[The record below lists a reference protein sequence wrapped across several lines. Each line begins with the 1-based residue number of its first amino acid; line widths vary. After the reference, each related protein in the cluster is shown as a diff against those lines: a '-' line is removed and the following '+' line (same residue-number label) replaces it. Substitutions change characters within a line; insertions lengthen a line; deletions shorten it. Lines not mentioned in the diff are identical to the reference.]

1 MSDSAERYLQLA
13 RRASTSRRY
22 AQAIEH
28 FERAWGG
35 LLPASSESVVR
46 YLSAYGALL
55 SSRTLRVHL
64 AALAQWHS
72 AHGFADP
79 TKSARVRDVL
89 RGIQA
94 EHPQPM
100 QQAEALVLQD
110 LEACVASLEEAML
123 STENAVCLRAARDRA
138 LLLLGFWRA
147 FRGDELCRLQIEFI
161 QIRPEEGLEVFLPSS
176 KSDRANRGRILTMP
190 ALKRLC
196 PVEAYQKWLE
206 FSRLTHGPV
215 FRGIDRW
222 GNLGTTS
229 LNPNS
234 LSRLLRSVLLRGTGA
249 GQQYTAH
256 SLRRG
261 FATWASRNQWSTKA
275 LMEYVGWRDVQ
286 SAARYIEADA
296 PFGEW
301 RR

>member
-1 MSDSAERYLQLA
+1 
-13 RRASTSRRY
+13 
-22 AQAIEH
+22 
-28 FERAWGG
+28 
-35 LLPASSESVVR
+35 
-46 YLSAYGALL
+46 
-55 SSRTLRVHL
+55 
-64 AALAQWHS
+64 LAQWHR

-94 EHPQPM
+94 EHPQPVR
-100 QQAEALVLQD
+100 QAEALVVQD
-110 LEACVASLEEAML
+110 LEACISSLEQALLSSEAG
-123 STENAVCLRAARDRA
+123 VQLRAARDRA

-147 FRGDELCRLQIEFI
+147 FRGDELCQLRVEYIRLK
-161 QIRPEEGLEVFLPSS
+161 PDEGLELFLPSS
-176 KSDRANRGRILTMP
+176 KSDRANRGRSLTVP

-196 PVEAYQKWLE
+196 PVQAYQYWVGL
-206 FSRLTHGPV
+206 SGLTHGPV

-222 GNLGTTS
+222 GNLGEAA

-234 LSRLLRSVLLRGTGA
+234 LSRLLRSIFRRSTGA
-249 GQQYTAH
+249 GQQYSAH

-261 FATWASRNQWSTKA
+261 FATWASRSHWSSKA

-286 SAARYIEADA
+286 SAARYIEADY
-296 PFGEW
+296 PFGAW